1 MNATDR
7 MIHHLMDENER
18 MRQAPMAPVP
28 SKGTLQ
34 EEIEGQKETIGFQ
47 RRTIEGLKAQVER
60 AEEAQESL
68 HKHTVRVIETRN
80 AAQKEVKEVKQ
91 ANANLARERDAAK
104 QAREIL
110 RVELS
115 KTCEERNTSDRCAV
129 RLKDENT
136 RLKEERDGLA
146 ERLRVMTENHRR
158 VAEEKRGVQEKLAGA
173 QAEGTRLQK
182 ELEAKSAEREY
193 WFTVAGERSTTIDVM
208 EQDLH
213 NLEEERDGARTAR
226 AAALKNLDEQ
236 RRERDA
242 AQFKVKGL
250 ENEGE
255 ALRSKHHR
263 VKLNNDDLRRTHARM
278 EKEIEALRA
287 DREHWGEMAQ
297 ERAAAMAQ
305 MDKELEE
312 TKEKLADEM
321 EKVDGLKKEVDEAEM
336 RSYENRSTEEYS
348 V

>member
-1 MNATDR
+1 
-7 MIHHLMDENER
+7 
-18 MRQAPMAPVP
+18 
-28 SKGTLQ
+28 
-34 EEIEGQKETIGFQ
+34 
-47 RRTIEGLKAQVER
+47 
-60 AEEAQESL
+60 
-68 HKHTVRVIETRN
+68 
-80 AAQKEVKEVKQ
+80 
-91 ANANLARERDAAK
+91 
-104 QAREIL
+104 
-110 RVELS
+110 
-115 KTCEERNTSDRCAV
+115 
-129 RLKDENT
+129 
-136 RLKEERDGLA
+136 
-146 ERLRVMTENHRR
+146 MTENHRR

-173 QAEGTRLQK
+173 QAEATRLQK

-193 WFTVAGERSTTIDVM
+193 WFTVAGERSTTIEVM

-250 ENEGE
+250 ENEVE

-336 RSYENRSTEEYS
+336 RSYETGAQRSTRYEGSENPVLLFKLPLRVDGGASAPPYPDAS
-348 V
+348 PLLPEVRQRDDQGGSDPRQPGEDQHEAEV

>member
-129 RLKDENT
+129 
-136 RLKEERDGLA
+136 G
-146 ERLRVMTENHRR
+146 
-158 VAEEKRGVQEKLAGA
+158 
-173 QAEGTRLQK
+173 
-182 ELEAKSAEREY
+182 
-193 WFTVAGERSTTIDVM
+193 
-208 EQDLH
+208 
-213 NLEEERDGARTAR
+213 
-226 AAALKNLDEQ
+226 
-236 RRERDA
+236 
-242 AQFKVKGL
+242 
-250 ENEGE
+250 
-255 ALRSKHHR
+255 
-263 VKLNNDDLRRTHARM
+263 
-278 EKEIEALRA
+278 
-287 DREHWGEMAQ
+287 
-297 ERAAAMAQ
+297 
-305 MDKELEE
+305 
-312 TKEKLADEM
+312 
-321 EKVDGLKKEVDEAEM
+321 
-336 RSYENRSTEEYS
+336 
-348 V
+348 